1 MGQVSYQLPPGYASL
16 AGLDRFKHSGLGLR
30 ADLNAAWC
38 GRLNSVF
45 VNAVEMGKAGLDYPM
60 AFVRDGGSGEFF
72 PVAVLGL
79 RAGENLFVDPAGRW
93 QALRYQPAY
102 VRRFPFCVVEIPAAD
117 GREPQRLIC
126 VQEDQLAPSATPF
139 FDGQGEPTPAW
150 KNVQTLVESLEGAR
164 QQTRSFTRRLE
175 AFGLLTP
182 FDALALPSRGGQQLR
197 LQGLHRVD
205 EEKLNALGMR
215 EQKMLM
221 RKGELRAIYAH
232 LLSLENFA
240 TLLDMTVQK
249 DHGRRDPAH

>member
-1 MGQVSYQLPPGYASL
+1 MSQVSFQLPPGYAAL

-30 ADLNAAWC
+30 PGLGAAWC
-38 GRLNSVF
+38 RQLNSMF
-45 VNAVEMGKAGLDYPM
+45 LGAVEMGKAALDYPL
-60 AFVRDGGSGEFF
+60 AFVLDTGSGEYS

-79 RAGENLFVDPAGRW
+79 RAGENLFVDEAGRW
-93 QALRYQPAY
+93 QPLRYQPAY
-102 VRRFPFCVVEIPAAD
+102 ARRFPFCVVEIPSED

-126 VQEDQLAPSATPF
+126 VQEDQLAPSPAPF
-139 FDGQGEPTPAW
+139 FDAQGEPTPAW
-150 KNVQTLVESLEGAR
+150 KTMQDLVESLEGAR
-164 QQTRSFTRRLE
+164 QQTRAFTRRLE

-182 FDALALPSRGGQQLR
+182 FDALVLPRGGGQQLR

-205 EEKLNALGMR
+205 EEKLNALGPR
-215 EQKMLM
+215 ELKMLM

-240 TLLDMTVQK
+240 TLLDLTVQR